1 MTNIYKKYLPALAIL
16 LMVLSFAM
24 PSTGKGK
31 KQSVD
36 IARQAELQRKA
47 DYMFMEAAR
56 QNAIGADDAYFELL
70 RGAYDL
76 DSTDT
81 SVGQTL
87 GYFLLILGQNDSVM
101 AEKGFNMMRRHFN
114 EHPEDYYGAI
124 FYGMVN
130 NQLGNNDEAIRVWT
144 VVDSLN
150 PTKPDV
156 TIKLVEALQAKGDTA
171 SLRQSL
177 SVLRRLERAEGKD
190 LGLSSHT
197 IRAMLQLRDTAGVL
211 SELSSLLASSPTS
224 AQYKMYAGDVFMVLQ
239 EKDSA
244 ARYYDMACAADSTD
258 GFAYYKRAQFYLQ
271 NGDSLNY
278 ERQIDHAL
286 RQESLDFDAKLEL
299 LRDYVG
305 KLYADSLKRPQIT
318 SLFETMLQQHP
329 HEAQIRDLYASYLI
343 MNKDL
348 KGAIEQQEYAVDA
361 DLSNAQ
367 RWRTIMSLYGQLDD
381 SKKAIE
387 TGQRALEFVP
397 DDTGVN
403 LLLGANYQ
411 QLKDSPKA
419 MEYYRKALTLTD
431 SADNATRSQIIASIG
446 DIFYTDN
453 EVDSAFQYYQKA
465 VALDPDNL
473 LALNNFAYYLAEK
486 NRDLDL
492 AERYSAICVRA
503 NPDNDTAIDTYAWIF
518 YKKKDY
524 IKAKEWIDQAVELQG
539 DEPAAEI
546 LDHAGDIYY
555 MNQEP
560 AKALEFWEKALQ
572 ADPENKDIKA
582 KIKRKSP
589 F

>member
-1 MTNIYKKYLPALAIL
+1 MTSDYKKYFPALAIL
-16 LMVLSFAM
+16 LTVLTFSL

-31 KQSVD
+31 KQSAD
-36 IARQAELQRKA
+36 MARQAELQRKS
-47 DYMFMEAAR
+47 DYIFMEAAR
-56 QNAIGADDAYFELL
+56 QNAIGADDAYFDLI
-70 RGAYDL
+70 RRAYDL

-87 GYFLLILGQNDSVM
+87 GYYLLVFGQHDSVM
-101 AEKGFNMMRRHFN
+101 AAKGFNMMRRHFDA
-114 EHPEDYYGAI
+114 HPEDYYGSL
-124 FYGMVN
+124 FYGLVN
-130 NQLGNNDEAIRVWT
+130 NQLGNTDESIRIWT
-144 VVDSLN
+144 IVDSLN

-156 TIKLVEALQAKGDTA
+156 AMKLIEALQAKGDSA
-171 SLRQSL
+171 SLERSL
-177 SVLRRLERAEGKD
+177 GVLDRVERAEGKD
-190 LGLSSHT
+190 LGITSHK
-197 IRAMLQLRDTAGVL
+197 IRAMLQMRDTAGVL
-211 SELSSLLASSPTS
+211 SELSSLMASSPKS
-224 AQYKMYAGDVFMVLQ
+224 AQYQMYAGDVFMVLQ
-239 EKDSA
+239 ERDSA
-244 ARYYDMACAADSTD
+244 ARYYDMACATDSTN

-271 NGDSLNY
+271 SGDSLNY
-278 ERQIDHAL
+278 ERQIDRAL
-286 RQESLDFDAKLEL
+286 RQENLDVEAKLGL

-305 KLYADSLKRPQIT
+305 KLYGDSLKRPQIK

-329 HEAQIRDLYASYLI
+329 HEAEIRDLYASFLI
-343 MNKDL
+343 INNDL
-348 KGAIEQQEYAVDA
+348 RGAIEQQEYAVDA
-361 DLSNAQ
+361 DLANAA
-367 RWRTIMSLYGQLDD
+367 RWRAIMSLYGQLDE
-381 SKKAIE
+381 SQKAIE

-397 DDTGVN
+397 GDAGVN

-411 QLKDSPKA
+411 QLKEYPQA
-419 MEYYRKALTLTD
+419 MEYFRKALAETD
-431 SADNATRSQIIASIG
+431 STDHATRSQIIASIG
-446 DIFYTDN
+446 DIFYMDN
-453 EVDSAFQYYQKA
+453 QVDSAFNYYQKA

-524 IKAKEWIDQAVELQG
+524 VKAKEWIDQAIELQG
-539 DEPAAEI
+539 DKPAAEI

-560 AKALEFWEKALQ
+560 AKAVEFWEKALK
-572 ADPENKDIKA
+572 ADPDNKEIKA